1 VTRRPIAVFAAVLT
15 LTLIV
20 DQVTKAAVRAWMGP
34 VGTSIAL
41 LGDLLRLTYVR
52 NPGAAFGMLPQQR
65 GVFVAV
71 SFLVILGI
79 GLYIYKMRPTRSVV
93 VVALGFVC
101 GGALGNLI
109 DRLAFGKVTDF
120 IEVRHIPVFN
130 AADSAISIG
139 VAMLVLWLLFSP
151 SEMAGE
157 HVGGALEHESRPDP
171 AEDETGDV
179 PPGAGA
185 GRVVREEG

>member
-1 VTRRPIAVFAAVLT
+1 
-15 LTLIV
+15 
-20 DQVTKAAVRAWMGP
+20 M
-34 VGTSIAL
+34 
-41 LGDLLRLTYVR
+41 
-52 NPGAAFGMLPQQR
+52 
-65 GVFVAV
+65 
-71 SFLVILGI
+71 
-79 GLYIYKMRPTRSVV
+79 V